1 VKRQESP
8 RLQAGEYVNADQLKA
23 EIKKRTGQKIPSLK
37 WVADKLQNMNRD
49 DLLIPVTRHSTS
61 EYVAPD
67 SLDEVI
73 DLIFG
78 DTRQRLIGE

>member
-1 VKRQESP
+1 
-8 RLQAGEYVNADQLKA
+8 
-23 EIKKRTGQKIPSLK
+23 
-37 WVADKLQNMNRD
+37 MNRD

-73 DLIFG
+73 DLVFG
-78 DTRQRLIGE
+78 NTRQRLIGE